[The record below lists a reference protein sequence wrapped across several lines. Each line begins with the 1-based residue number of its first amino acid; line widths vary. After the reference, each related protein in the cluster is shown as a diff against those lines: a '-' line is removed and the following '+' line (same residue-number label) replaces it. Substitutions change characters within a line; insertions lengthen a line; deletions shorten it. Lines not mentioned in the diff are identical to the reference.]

1 MGQDKWNRTMPN
13 PIANLTTARLL
24 AEAITRSHYPDL
36 HRLYT
41 NPLVTKNLAS
51 AGCKPLSDEKITET
65 ISQAVEHWRQKGFGS
80 WVFHLKK
87 DGQFVGRGGLGSHQ
101 FEGKEIVGLG
111 YTIMPD
117 YWNQGFATEIA
128 AASLEVGFGHLGLA
142 EIWSW
147 ALPDN
152 RASQRVMEK
161 LGFRYERDFAFAGL
175 EHRFYR
181 LVKGDWRDYHT
192 GGKST

>member
-1 MGQDKWNRTMPN
+1 MPN
-13 PIANLTTARLL
+13 PIASITTPRML
-24 AEAITRSHYPDL
+24 AEAITPLHFHDL

-41 NPLVTKNLAS
+41 EAKVVKTLAS
-51 AGCKPLSDEKITET
+51 VGKPLTED
-65 ISQAVEHWRQKGFGS
+65 AVKKQIDQNVAHWQEHGFGY

-87 DGQFVGRGGLGSHQ
+87 DGQFVGRGGLTTHQ
-101 FEGKEIVGLG
+101 FEGKEVVGLG
-111 YTIMPD
+111 YAVMPD
-117 YWNQGFATEIA
+117 YWNRGFATEIA

-161 LGFRYERDFAFAGL
+161 LGFRYERDFDFAGL
-175 EHRFYR
+175 LHRFYR
-181 LVKGDWRDYHT
+181 LVAEDWGRYH
-192 GGKST
+192 GKETSSNLEETS